1 VAHGIE
7 SIAFPAL
14 SCGVYGFPLDE
25 AAEVAIE
32 TVKLYHSGLREI
44 RFVLFG
50 DDAWGAWRAEADA
63 SLRALPGLV

>member
-1 VAHGIE
+1 
-7 SIAFPAL
+7 
-14 SCGVYGFPLDE
+14 
-25 AAEVAIE
+25 
-32 TVKLYHSGLREI
+32 VKLYHSGLREI